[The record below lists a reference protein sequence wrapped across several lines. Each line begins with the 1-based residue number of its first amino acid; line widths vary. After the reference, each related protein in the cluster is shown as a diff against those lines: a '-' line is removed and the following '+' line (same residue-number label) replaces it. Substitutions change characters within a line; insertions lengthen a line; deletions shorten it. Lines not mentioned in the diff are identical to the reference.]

1 MTQFTKDI
9 ILLKQEFEQS
19 ESIRDF
25 VPSQSHHLSL
35 GGFESWTEKYGIPA
49 GVLWIAKAIL
59 ENDPGEPAD
68 HRRFI
73 KQLIDCI
80 PVDSDL
86 SMVPWQ
92 FTKSTLQRLP
102 EMYFIH
108 EGLPSGLH
116 PDIAHHLLK
125 PAVDVISRYI
135 ADNGQIEG
143 NLVTAKVLA
152 RYAGAYVEWT
162 SLANSDK
169 LDDSFPSLTYQVCAA
184 ETIRC
189 ACKTLIDSSGPSS
202 FFFIAQNAMGA
213 ATGAGSVPGRRVEI
227 QEQGNSLLN
236 LLHEAPVRTE
246 LF

>member
-1 MTQFTKDI
+1 MTQLTKDI
-9 ILLKQEFEQS
+9 ILLKQEFEQC
-19 ESIRDF
+19 EDF
-25 VPSQSHHLSL
+25 IPSQSHHLSL
-35 GGFESWTEKYGIPA
+35 GGLQSWTEKYGIPA
-49 GVLWIAKAIL
+49 GVLWIAQAIL

-116 PDIAHHLLK
+116 PDIAHHLLE
-125 PAVDVISRYI
+125 PTVDLISLYVTDSGLSK
-135 ADNGQIEG
+135 AD
-143 NLVTAKVLA
+143 LVRAEILA
-152 RYAGAYVEWT
+152 RHAGAYVEWT
-162 SLANSDK
+162 SVANSDK
-169 LDDSFPSLTYQVCAA
+169 TDDDFPSLTYQVCAA

-189 ACKTLIDSSGPSS
+189 ASGALIDSEDPSC

-213 ATGAGSVPGRRVEI
+213 ATGAGSVPGRRIEI